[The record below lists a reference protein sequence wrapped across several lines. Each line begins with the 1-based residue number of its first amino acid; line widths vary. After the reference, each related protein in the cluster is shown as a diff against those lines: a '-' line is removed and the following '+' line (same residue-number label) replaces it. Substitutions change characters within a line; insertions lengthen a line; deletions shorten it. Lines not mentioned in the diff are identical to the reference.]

1 MAVSKLTKVVASY
14 FCPPW
19 NFCAIKKPRPLFSV
33 NFLPHLNFFP
43 NKISLLIFAWNT
55 TSKQFKRQQRLRC
68 CLGQPTRVVVTTNRC
83 RVIRLLQMD
92 ELYNASA
99 KVWRSSG
106 RYSSLLLPLQ
116 WMLSSSIIL
125 TSFKLSTSNTICC
138 KNFFALVEFSSL
150 SLSLSLSLSQ
160 LSLSLSTLSDTCEKV
175 RLISL
180 EKTQKTWLKKK
191 KVRLLFFSY
200 LRNAIKR
207 NMEKRAGPRFRQKL
221 RQRVN

>member
-83 RVIRLLQMD
+83 RVLRLLQMD

-150 SLSLSLSLSQ
+150 SLSLSLGYVWESKINFTRENTKKNLA
-160 LSLSLSTLSDTCEKV
+160 E
-175 RLISL
+175 
-180 EKTQKTWLKKK
+180 EKKK
-191 KVRLLFFSY
+191 FDYCFFRILETRSSEIWKNELDPDFVRSY
-200 LRNAIKR
+200 AK
-207 NMEKRAGPRFRQKL
+207 E
-221 RQRVN
+221 

>member
-1 MAVSKLTKVVASY
+1 MAVWKLTKVVASY

-83 RVIRLLQMD
+83 RVHRLLQMD

-106 RYSSLLLPLQ
+106 RYSSLLLLLQ

-150 SLSLSLSLSQ
+150 SLSLSFTF
-160 LSLSLSTLSDTCEKV
+160 STLS
-175 RLISL
+175 LHSL
-180 EKTQKTWLKKK
+180 GYVWESKINFTRENTKKTGWRKKK
-191 KVRLLFFSY
+191 FDYCFFRILETRSSEIWKKEMDPDFSRSY
-200 LRNAIKR
+200 A
-207 NMEKRAGPRFRQKL
+207 EE
-221 RQRVN
+221 